1 MIMPTILSCTSPPT
15 ISEKMSCE
23 IEYKSYR
30 KNMVTFCIDF
40 KSENTLNLSNSTFM
54 LVSRKSTMKDSK
66 KQRCRF
72 YKRSNSYNHLNCSK
86 EIYLLTETTSTSTLS
101 YYIGVGDI
109 FHIRIKKFDF
119 GQKLTKGFSSLKKT
133 DVKIDG
139 FYEVP
144 KLKKTVLKVIP
155 PNTSDEKR
163 INYKHFNVSA
173 SDLC

>member
-1 MIMPTILSCTSPPT
+1 M
-15 ISEKMSCE
+15 
-23 IEYKSYR
+23 
-30 KNMVTFCIDF
+30 
-40 KSENTLNLSNSTFM
+40 
-54 LVSRKSTMKDSK
+54 
-66 KQRCRF
+66 
-72 YKRSNSYNHLNCSK
+72 
-86 EIYLLTETTSTSTLS
+86 
-101 YYIGVGDI
+101 GDI
-109 FHIRIKKFDF
+109 FHIRINKFDF